1 MSDLVQKIQQDLMAA
16 MKSRD
21 ELKLAVLRMLK
32 SSVQLAQTEK
42 SKDAELS
49 DEDVFGLIRRAI
61 KQRKEAAELYDKGGA
76 GDRAKR
82 ELDEAKVLESYLPA
96 QMSDEDITK
105 LVADVAKQV
114 VASGPRDMGKMLGKV
129 MGAAKGLADGNKV
142 KAAVQKYLA
151 SL

>member
-16 MKSRD
+16 MKSRE

-32 SSVQLAQTEK
+32 SSIQLAQTEK

-76 GDRAKR
+76 SDRATR

-114 VASGPRDMGKMLGKV
+114 GASGPRDMGKMMGKV